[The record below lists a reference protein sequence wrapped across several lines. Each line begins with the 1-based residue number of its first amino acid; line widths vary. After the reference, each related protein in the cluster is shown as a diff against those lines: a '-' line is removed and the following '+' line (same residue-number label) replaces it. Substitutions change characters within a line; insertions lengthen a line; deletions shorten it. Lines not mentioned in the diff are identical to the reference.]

1 MDYNTQLLVKKIDY
15 NEISKKRDI
24 IIENLNL
31 LDNNINKIKKK
42 IACISKIYISLESN
56 KILTIDQNDFLIF
69 QTQIL
74 KNEYI
79 YYNNLYKL
87 ILDKYAVEIY
97 ELSEYVIIILIS
109 LNKLELKDKAAKKHI
124 FNKIIRTKKTS
135 SINYGKLNQIINS
148 IINNLK
154 LVDEFIK
161 LFDKYIT
168 TINSTNKN
176 NNLHNGN
183 YELAILSKK
192 HTILLEYNKYY
203 DRFTKT
209 ISYFKKCSESVI
221 QQIDTSDLLKFVLT
235 YKSI

>member
-15 NEISKKRDI
+15 NEISKKTDI

-42 IACISKIYISLESN
+42 IAGISKIYISLESN

-109 LNKLELKDKAAKKHI
+109 LNKLELTDKAAKKHI

-209 ISYFKKCSESVI
+209 IAYFKKCSESVI
-221 QQIDTSDLLKFVLT
+221 QQIDTSDLLKFFLT

>member
-1 MDYNTQLLVKKIDY
+1 MDYNTQLLIKKIDY
-15 NEISKKRDI
+15 NEISKKTDI

-42 IACISKIYISLESN
+42 IAGISKIYISLESN

-69 QTQIL
+69 QTKIL

-161 LFDKYIT
+161 LFDTYIT
-168 TINSTNKN
+168 TINSRNKN
-176 NNLHNGN
+176 NNFHNEN

-209 ISYFKKCSESVI
+209 IAYFKKCSESVI
-221 QQIDTSDLLKFVLT
+221 QQIDSSDLLKFFLT
-235 YKSI
+235 DKSI

>member
-1 MDYNTQLLVKKIDY
+1 MEYNTQLLIEKIDY
-15 NEISKKRDI
+15 NEISSKTDI
-24 IIENLNL
+24 IIENINL

-42 IACISKIYISLESN
+42 IAAISKIYMSLEKN
-56 KILTIDQNDFLIF
+56 KILTIDQNDFLLF

-87 ILDKYAVEIY
+87 ILNKYAVEIY

-109 LNKLELKDKAAKKHI
+109 LNKLEIKDKASKTHI
-124 FNKIIRTKKTS
+124 FNKIIRIKKPS
-135 SINYGKLNQIINS
+135 EINYGKLNEIINS

-209 ISYFKKCSESVI
+209 IAYFKKCSESII
-221 QQIDTSDLLKFVLT
+221 QQIDSTDLLKFFLT
-235 YKSI
+235 DKSI

>member
-1 MDYNTQLLVKKIDY
+1 MDYNTQLLIGKIDCT
-15 NEISKKRDI
+15 NISKKTNI

-42 IACISKIYISLESN
+42 IASISKIYMSFESN
-56 KILTIDQNDFLIF
+56 KILTIDQNDFLLF

-87 ILDKYAVEIY
+87 ILDKYAVEIS
-97 ELSEYVIIILIS
+97 ELSEYVLIILIS
-109 LNKLELKDKAAKKHI
+109 LNKLELKNKAAKKHI
-124 FNKIIRTKKTS
+124 FNKIIRIKKTS
-135 SINYGKLNQIINS
+135 GINYGKLNEIINS

-168 TINSTNKN
+168 TINYTNKN

-183 YELAILSKK
+183 YELDILSKK

-203 DRFTKT
+203 ERFTKT
-209 ISYFKKCSESVI
+209 ITYFKKCSESVI
-221 QQIDTSDLLKFVLT
+221 QQIDSSHLLKFFLKD
-235 YKSI
+235 KSI